1 METLIDYATYL
12 THLPVDLRAEVVVAD
27 MFDDGISPDN
37 LIVNP
42 LGPFKRAFGRD
53 ISGAGWVE
61 GPTRLQRWLQIDL
74 NRTGLY
80 DLLPEGVFHQPTTN
94 DASVS
99 KEATLREMAIQHER
113 ERAARRFFLP
123 IEQEF
128 FRHRVR
134 IEQEKRAF
142 LFENDA
148 ALSDNHLLDWF
159 WNLPDFLTP
168 RQLKRLLYLL
178 PEIHRMAGDLPA
190 MEACFG
196 QLVADRV
203 TLSTH
208 SSGNEWVNAS
218 TTGVDTS
225 RLGQWL
231 LGADVAFEGWVN
243 DGEPLLRITVHID
256 SPECLADYLPG
267 GQGLQLLNWLAGY
280 LVPLTTGFR
289 IELDTSALDTAF
301 LLTSD
306 AGFGRL
312 DFTTCI

>member
-1 METLIDYATYL
+1 METLVDYASYL
-12 THLPVDLRAEVVVAD
+12 TQLPVDLRAEVVVAD
-27 MFDDGISPDN
+27 MLEDGISPDD
-37 LIVNP
+37 LIINP

-53 ISGAGWVE
+53 INGAGWVE
-61 GPTRLQRWLQIDL
+61 SQAMVESWLQIDL

-99 KEATLREMAIQHER
+99 KETTLREMAIQHER

-123 IEQEF
+123 FEQEF

-134 IEQEKRAF
+134 IEQEQRAF
-142 LFENDA
+142 LFENDV
-148 ALSDNHLLDWF
+148 ALADNHLLDWF

-168 RQLKRLLYLL
+168 VQIKRLMYLL
-178 PEIHRMAGDLPA
+178 PEIHRMAGDLLT

-196 QLVADRV
+196 QLIADRV
-203 TLSTH
+203 TLTTH
-208 SSGNEWVNAS
+208 STENEMVTAR
-218 TTGVDTS
+218 TTGGEAC
-225 RLGQWL
+225 RLGRWQ

-243 DGEPLLRITVHID
+243 DGEPLLRLTLHID
-256 SPECLADYLPG
+256 KADRLADYLPDG
-267 GQGLQLLNWLAGY
+267 NGHQLLNWLAGY

-289 IELDTSALDTAF
+289 IELDTSALDNTFSFA
-301 LLTSD
+301 SD

>member
-1 METLIDYATYL
+1 METLVDYAAYL
-12 THLPVDLRAEVVVAD
+12 TQLPVDLRAEVVVAD
-27 MFDDGISPDN
+27 MLEDGISPDD
-37 LIVNP
+37 LIINSI
-42 LGPFKRAFGRD
+42 GPFKRAFGRD
-53 ISGAGWVE
+53 ISGARWVE
-61 GPTRLQRWLQIDL
+61 GSTRLQRWLQIDL

-99 KEATLREMAIQHER
+99 KEATLREMGIQHER

-128 FRHRVR
+128 FRHRAR
-134 IEQEKRAF
+134 IEQEQRAF

-159 WNLPDFLTP
+159 WNLPNFLTP
-168 RQLKRLLYLL
+168 RQVKRLMYLL
-178 PEIHRMAGDLPA
+178 PEIHRMAGDLPT

-196 QLVADRV
+196 QLVVDRV
-203 TLSTH
+203 TLTTH
-208 SSGNEWVNAS
+208 SPENERVNAGI
-218 TTGVDTS
+218 TGANAC
-225 RLGQWL
+225 RLGQWQ

-243 DGEPLLRITVHID
+243 DGEPLLRITVHVD
-256 SPECLADYLPG
+256 SPERLTDYLPG
-267 GQGLQLLNWLAGY
+267 GSGLQLLSWLAGY

-289 IELDTSALDTAF
+289 IELDTSALDNTF
-301 LLTSD
+301 LFASD